1 MVIGAFG
8 LPKIGDALS
17 VNVRKVIVFFVIS
30 VCFCG
35 VSAKTGVVSLLIML
49 TINTPQNIHAT
60 AIPAP
65 IASDGKWILLVDSN
79 YFCCTCMSDKVSFD
93 VCFVR
98 FFFEHPDYSWSF
110 LSIIQKKTW

>member
-17 VNVRKVIVFFVIS
+17 VNTESDCIFVIS

-65 IASDGKWILLVDSN
+65 IASDGKWILLVDLTT
-79 YFCCTCMSDKVSFD
+79 FVVCMSDKVSFD
-93 VCFVR
+93 SVLLILF
-98 FFFEHPDYSWSF
+98 
-110 LSIIQKKTW
+110 

>member
-17 VNVRKVIVFFVIS
+17 VNIESDCFFAIS

-35 VSAKTGVVSLLIML
+35 VSSKTGVVSLLIML
-49 TINTPQNIHAT
+49 TINTPQNMHAT

-65 IASDGKWILLVDSN
+65 ITSDG
-79 YFCCTCMSDKVSFD
+79 
-93 VCFVR
+93 
-98 FFFEHPDYSWSF
+98 
-110 LSIIQKKTW
+110 Q